1 MPNGHVRLVGSKLQ
15 CRHCGDSYIIF
26 TPCEIPVLIATARAY
41 VESHAACVSSDSP
54 AGRFKFDSPQ
64 DWLERGD
71 TSVSSRVIWNT
82 MIGPVVGSDDVD
94 VPRDPSDFGRCYL
107 LLLAFPEW
115 RGRLV
120 DVAERYPV
128 WWPYVDRWNELCA
141 LYEQGLAGRDFTAL
155 RKALKQLWIRA
166 A

>member
-1 MPNGHVRLVGSKLQ
+1 MPKHHVTMVGSSLR
-15 CRHCGDSYIIF
+15 CRHCGDSYVVF

-41 VESHAACVSSDSP
+41 AETHAACVPSAP
-54 AGRFKFDSPQ
+54 GAGRFKFDSPE

-71 TSVSSRVIWNT
+71 TSTSSRVIWNT
-82 MIGPVVGSDDVD
+82 MIGAVAGSADVD

-115 RGRLV
+115 RGRLAE
-120 DVAERYPV
+120 VAQHHPV
-128 WWPYVDRWNELCA
+128 WWPYVDRWNELSA
-141 LYEQGLAGRDFTAL
+141 LYEQGLTARDFTPL
-155 RKALKQLWIRA
+155 KKALLKLWVRA